1 MQVPVQLKEYVS
13 DQFRCGLKL
22 KLNYGRRK
30 NYLENERSKR
40 NTILRL
46 PGFQTGKKIVR
57 MAAVLA
63 LTRLHDNYFK
73 ERLTINL
80 NTTATKLP
88 LYVFRMKYCR
98 PNMRIVAWF
107 LFCWICCLLSTRWI
121 TAVFLRRLSSH
132 FGFGGKVLAW
142 FKSYLEIAPNLFR
155 LTTLLL
161 RLWYSPRIYSGS
173 ASELI
178 REFKI
183 NDATAATTPQ
193 NLHT

>member
-1 MQVPVQLKEYVS
+1 MLVPVQLREYVS
-13 DQFRCGLKL
+13 GQFRCGFKL
-22 KLNYGRRK
+22 KLNCGRRK

-46 PGFQTGKKIVR
+46 PGFQTGKK
-57 MAAVLA
+57 LFA

-73 ERLTINL
+73 ERLTINV

-88 LYVFRMKYCR
+88 LHVYRMMHCR
-98 PNMRIVAWF
+98 PYMRIVALF
-107 LFCWICCLLSTRWI
+107 LFCWICCLLSRRWI
-121 TAVFLRRLSSH
+121 TAVLLRRLSSH